1 MGMAVI
7 SYIIDKVS
15 LFKFNFLT
23 NKEYICLMA
32 TISPCFHG
40 LPITFF
46 PSSDTLA
53 SSLEPLE
60 ALKFDACLLA
70 NLPFEILL
78 DLLALSGL
86 LSERN
91 GLNFH
96 YKATLENSEAL
107 TSNNEGLQRPLDADS
122 NGTKDFIDPST
133 VRHTSVDSKNKE
145 IFHRSDKLYKRS
157 TSTVPSVSLQDNIA
171 TRRNSKPEMTI
182 IVKPLLEVCALKSL
196 TVLLSSNGLLETLT
210 TEVYI
215 QTSPSSEE
223 HSQHKLNSLQTLLRS
238 MVSYAVLP
246 SPFKGVVSLRDLERV
261 QSVLMRKP
269 SSIYSNR
276 EVAVERKAASEGYM

>member
-1 MGMAVI
+1 
-7 SYIIDKVS
+7 
-15 LFKFNFLT
+15 
-23 NKEYICLMA
+23 MA
-32 TISPCFHG
+32 TISPSLHK
-40 LPITFF
+40 LPFPFF
-46 PSSDTLA
+46 QSSDTLA

-70 NLPFEILL
+70 NIPFEILL

-91 GLNFH
+91 GLNFNH
-96 YKATLENSEAL
+96 FSTLKNNDSVTRNSG
-107 TSNNEGLQRPLDADS
+107 GLQNPLDADTD
-122 NGTKDFIDPST
+122 GTRDFNDPST
-133 VRHTSVDSKNKE
+133 VRHVTVDSENKD
-145 IFHRSDKLYKRS
+145 IFHQSDKLYKQS
-157 TSTVPSVSLQDNIA
+157 ILLQNANSDTVASVPLQDIIA
-171 TRRNSKPEMTI
+171 TRRNTCSKPEMTS

-215 QTSPSSEE
+215 QTSTSSEE
-223 HSQHKLNSLQTLLRS
+223 HSQQKLNLLQTLLRS

-246 SPFKGVVSLRDLERV
+246 SPFKGVVILRDLERV
-261 QSVLMRKP
+261 QSVLMRMP

-276 EVAVERKAASEGYM
+276 EVAVERKAASEGYVQF